1 MNNPYWLL
9 DSNENSYEAL
19 NEDLSTEYLIIGGG
33 IAGVT
38 ALYLLT
44 EAGLNPVLIDANRI
58 GYGTS
63 GRNTGKATAQHG
75 YVYSRIERNYGIE
88 KAKDYYRINSKAI
101 DFIEEMS
108 RKYNIDC
115 QFKRLPAYLFTTDN
129 EYAEKLKREFEI
141 YQEIGIDS
149 SFEEKIPVDI
159 DVLCAIK
166 MNNQAQF
173 HPKRFI
179 DGLVQQAVKQ
189 GGRIFENTRVIDFR
203 PGKECVI
210 KLKNG
215 NMIRAKN
222 VIICSHYP
230 CYDGKGFYFARLKP
244 ERSYIIG
251 IEKESFPDAHFIN
264 AEDPTISLRYIPE
277 EKILMISGENHKVGH
292 KDGNHYQRL
301 MDYAKKVFNAE
312 EVKYQWSA
320 QDYIPHDYV
329 PYAGYI
335 NSDYKN
341 IYIATGFKKW
351 GLTNGISAAMLI
363 KDLILTGD
371 SEYKDLF
378 AQLRVMDILSVNFIK
393 QNADMA
399 VQWIAGKLTLG
410 ETELPEEKG
419 TGVIVNINGKRCGYY
434 RDEEDNIFLVDTT
447 CPHMSCELKWNSQE
461 KSWDCPCHGS
471 RFDYRGNVLEGPAE
485 YRLNSYHE
493 PKNKINP
500 QIK

>member
-1 MNNPYWLL
+1 
-9 DSNENSYEAL
+9 
-19 NEDLSTEYLIIGGG
+19 
-33 IAGVT
+33 
-38 ALYLLT
+38 
-44 EAGLNPVLIDANRI
+44 
-58 GYGTS
+58 
-63 GRNTGKATAQHG
+63 
-75 YVYSRIERNYGIE
+75 
-88 KAKDYYRINSKAI
+88 
-101 DFIEEMS
+101 
-108 RKYNIDC
+108 
-115 QFKRLPAYLFTTDN
+115 
-129 EYAEKLKREFEI
+129 
-141 YQEIGIDS
+141 
-149 SFEEKIPVDI
+149 
-159 DVLCAIK
+159 
-166 MNNQAQF
+166 
-173 HPKRFI
+173 
-179 DGLVQQAVKQ
+179 
-189 GGRIFENTRVIDFR
+189 
-203 PGKECVI
+203 
-210 KLKNG
+210 
-215 NMIRAKN
+215 
-222 VIICSHYP
+222 
-230 CYDGKGFYFARLKP
+230 
-244 ERSYIIG
+244 
-251 IEKESFPDAHFIN
+251 
-264 AEDPTISLRYIPE
+264 
-277 EKILMISGENHKVGH
+277 MISGENHKVGH

-434 RDEEDNIFLVDTT
+434 SDEEDNIFLVDTT